1 MERLFQLP
9 PLPSLAPQKTPLW
22 NPSIQEIRHGNL
34 WSMKSKQQS
43 SCPFAPRSRFPPQ
56 KSKCH
61 EQLHLVTLLKALMR
75 STHWDG
81 FSLNF
86 PSKSG
91 LFCYVSLQ
99 SAQSWG
105 TAPSSWPWSPL
116 YLSDTLPQ
124 ARNNRPW
131 GASRTEAPTRSYF
144 QLRMFWPAAQALFR
158 FLMFFRIFSLHHWE
172 KHN

>member
-1 MERLFQLP
+1 MERLFQLT

-91 LFCYVSLQ
+91 LFCQ
-99 SAQSWG
+99 C
-105 TAPSSWPWSPL
+105 PSSQPNPEGLLLPL
-116 YLSDTLPQ
+116 DPGLPCTCQTPSRRPGTTDPGELREQRRLRGAISNSECSGQLPRLCSD
-124 ARNNRPW
+124 
-131 GASRTEAPTRSYF
+131 F
-144 QLRMFWPAAQALFR
+144 
-158 FLMFFRIFSLHHWE
+158 
-172 KHN
+172 